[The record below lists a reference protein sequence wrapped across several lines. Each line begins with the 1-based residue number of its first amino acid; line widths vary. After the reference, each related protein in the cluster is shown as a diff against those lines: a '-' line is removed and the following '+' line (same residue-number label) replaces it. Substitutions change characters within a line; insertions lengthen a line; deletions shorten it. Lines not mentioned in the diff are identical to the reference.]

1 MITFMIEIEVI
12 VSSFKQY
19 LSRIVSTTV
28 LSVVVSFFGGRVPIH
43 GEDEKFSIIL
53 RKRIKILMNRSFEL
67 WYNPFNHIREKFM
80 EPSYRR

>member
-1 MITFMIEIEVI
+1 MITLIIEIEVI

-28 LSVVVSFFGGRVPIH
+28 LSVVVSFFGGGPIH

-53 RKRIKILMNRSFEL
+53 RKRIKILMNRSLEL
-67 WYNPFNHIREKFM
+67 WYNPFNHRWKIDKNI
-80 EPSYRR
+80 